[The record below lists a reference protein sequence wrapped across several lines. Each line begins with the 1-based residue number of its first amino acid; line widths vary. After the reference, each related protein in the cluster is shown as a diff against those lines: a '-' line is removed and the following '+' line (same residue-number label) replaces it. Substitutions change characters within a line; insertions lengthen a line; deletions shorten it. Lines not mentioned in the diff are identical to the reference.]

1 MARTGQAV
9 EFEAFDRLEEKVRQL
24 VALIGRLR
32 TEQATMA
39 EEHARLTREL
49 DQARSRL
56 QESEGATTQLGDL
69 REERELIRTRV
80 SSLLEQL
87 DTLKL

>member
-1 MARTGQAV
+1 MARTGQMV

-24 VALIGRLR
+24 VTLVGHLR
-32 TEQATMA
+32 AEQATMT
-39 EEHARLTREL
+39 EEQARLTREL

-56 QESEGATTQLGDL
+56 QESEGTTAQLGDL